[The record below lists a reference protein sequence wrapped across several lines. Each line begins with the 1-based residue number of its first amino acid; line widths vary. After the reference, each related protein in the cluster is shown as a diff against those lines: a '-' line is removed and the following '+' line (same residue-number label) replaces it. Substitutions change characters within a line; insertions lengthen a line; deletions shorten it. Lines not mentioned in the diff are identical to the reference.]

1 MPEEQ
6 QTTEAVAEPKPEQTT
21 EKTYTQKDIDSMM
34 GGIKAEAQKKLLKE
48 LGIEDVS
55 SAKEGLKKLKEM
67 QDAQLSEAEKL
78 KAQIAELEKAKAEA
92 HSLAEAASAKFVAV
106 AKGVP
111 ADKVDKVVKLAGSY
125 DGETVEA
132 KIDAVL
138 ADFPE
143 IAKAPATPAPTF
155 GTQTQAKTP
164 NEAEK
169 VSAELDK
176 IFGLKK

>member
-1 MPEEQ
+1 MAEEN
-6 QTTEAVAEPKPEQTT
+6 QTVEAVVEQKTETT
-21 EKTYTQKDIDSMM
+21 AEKTYTQKDIDSMM
-34 GGIKAEAQKKLLKE
+34 GGIKADAQKKLLKE
-48 LGIEDVS
+48 LGIEDVG

-78 KAQIAELEKAKAEA
+78 KSQIAELEKAKADA

-143 IAKAPATPAPTF
+143 IVKAPATPAPTF

>member
-1 MPEEQ
+1 
-6 QTTEAVAEPKPEQTT
+6 
-21 EKTYTQKDIDSMM
+21 MM